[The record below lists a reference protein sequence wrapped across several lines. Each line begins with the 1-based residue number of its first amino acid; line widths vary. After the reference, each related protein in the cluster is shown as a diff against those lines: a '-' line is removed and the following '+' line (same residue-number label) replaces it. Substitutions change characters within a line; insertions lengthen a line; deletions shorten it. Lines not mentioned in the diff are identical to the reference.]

1 MDEALAAT
9 RRWLL
14 SLKPSGADLRRDS
27 LAGLPGAIASV
38 PDGMAA
44 SVLAGVNPIYGL
56 YASFAGP
63 IAGGIAASSRLMVVA
78 PTSAAA
84 LAAGSTL
91 FAMEPADR
99 APALFLMVL
108 LAGTAMV
115 LAGLLR
121 LGRWV
126 RFVSHSVMIGF
137 LTGVAANIVL
147 GQIPNLT
154 GAPAE
159 ARTALSKAL
168 DVLRDPQSIDPA
180 SLVTGLIAL
189 LLLALLSRTRLRIV
203 GALIALVLPTV
214 FLALLNNDSVRVVA
228 DMGTIPAGL
237 PVPDLPDFGALSPHV
252 IAAALSIA
260 VIVLVQGAGV
270 AESAPNPDGT
280 RANSNTNFIA
290 QGVGNMASA
299 CFQGLAVGG
308 SVANTAI
315 NVAVGAR
322 TRWASILSGVWML
335 LILALFSTAVAKVAM
350 PTLAAILMFA
360 AIGSVRVR
368 EIDTIM
374 RTGFGS
380 RAAAVVTFGAT
391 LFLPIQYAVGIG
403 VALSLLLQLNADAMD
418 LKVVELVPQPDGTMV
433 EKKAPTSLPS
443 NQVTALDVYGSLLYA
458 GSRTM
463 QARLPAIGGASKPVV
478 VLRLRGRTSL
488 GTTFFVTIA
497 DYAHRLAEV
506 DGRLYLSGVDPRLMA
521 QFMRTGRVDLTGPV
535 QLFSATEVVG
545 GSTQAAYR
553 AAQAWLVEETSERPD
568 GE

>member
-1 MDEALAAT
+1 MSIAAT
-9 RRWLL
+9 RRWLV
-14 SLKPSGADLRRDS
+14 SRKPSGEDLRRDAV
-27 LAGLPGAIASV
+27 AGLPGAIASV

-44 SVLAGVNPIYGL
+44 SVLAGVNPVYGL

-84 LAAGSTL
+84 LAAGSAL
-91 FAMEPADR
+91 LAMDPADR

-108 LAGTAMV
+108 LAGTVMV
-115 LAGLLR
+115 FAGVLR

-137 LTGVAANIVL
+137 LTGVAANIAL

-159 ARTALSKAL
+159 GRAALSKAL
-168 DVLRDPQSIDPA
+168 HVLVHPRSMDIP
-180 SLVTGLIAL
+180 SLVTGLTALLVLAL
-189 LLLALLSRTRLRIV
+189 LLRTRLRIIS
-203 GALIALVLPTV
+203 ALIALIVPTV
-214 FLALLNNDSVRVVA
+214 ILLLLNNDSVQLVS
-228 DMGTIPAGL
+228 DLGTIPAGL
-237 PVPDLPDFGALSPHV
+237 PVPALPDFGALSADV
-252 IAAALSIA
+252 VVATLSIA

-280 RANSNTNFIA
+280 RADSNTNFIA
-290 QGVGNMASA
+290 QGVGNIASG

-308 SVANTAI
+308 SVANTAV
-315 NVAVGAR
+315 NVSVGAR

-335 LILALFSTAVAKVAM
+335 LILALFSTAVGKVAM
-350 PTLAAILMFA
+350 PTLAAILIFA
-360 AIGSVRVR
+360 AVGSVRVR

-374 RTGFGS
+374 RTGLGS
-380 RAAAVVTFGAT
+380 RIAAAATFGGA
-391 LFLPIQYAVGIG
+391 LFLPIQFAVGIG

-418 LKVVELVPQPDGTMV
+418 LKVVELVPQDDGTIV
-433 EKKAPTSLPS
+433 ERAAPKTLPS
-443 NQVTALDVYGSLLYA
+443 NRVTALDVYGSLLYA

-463 QARLPAIGGASKPVV
+463 QARLPAIGDASRPVV
-478 VLRLRGRTSL
+478 ILRLRGRTSL

-497 DYAHRLAEV
+497 DYAHRLAAV

-535 QLFSATEVVG
+535 QLFGATEVVG
-545 GSTQAAYR
+545 GSTRAAYR
-553 AAQAWLVEETSERPD
+553 AAQGWLVRHTSDRPD
-568 GE
+568 AE

>member
-1 MDEALAAT
+1 M
-9 RRWLL
+9 
-14 SLKPSGADLRRDS
+14 
-27 LAGLPGAIASV
+27 AGLPGAIASV

-63 IAGGIAASSRLMVVA
+63 IAGGVVASSRLMVVA

-84 LAAGSTL
+84 LAAGSAL
-91 FAMEPADR
+91 LAMDPADR

-108 LAGTAMV
+108 LAGTVMV
-115 LAGLLR
+115 LAGVLR

-159 ARTALSKAL
+159 GRTALSKAL
-168 DVLRDPQSIDPA
+168 DVLRDPQSIDVA
-180 SLVTGLIAL
+180 SLVTGLSAL
-189 LLLALLSRTRLRIV
+189 LMLALFSRTRLRIV
-203 GALIALVLPTV
+203 GALLALVLPTV
-214 FLALLNNDSVRVVA
+214 ALILLNNDSVQIVA
-228 DMGTIPAGL
+228 DVGTIPAGL
-237 PVPDLPDFGALSPHV
+237 PSPALPHFGALSADV

-270 AESAPNPDGT
+270 AESAPNPDGA
-280 RANSNTNFIA
+280 RANTNANFIA
-290 QGVGNMASA
+290 QGVGNIASG

-308 SVANTAI
+308 SVGNTAI
-315 NVAVGAR
+315 NVSVGAR

-335 LILALFSTAVAKVAM
+335 LILALFSTAVGKVAM
-350 PTLAAILMFA
+350 PTLATILSFA
-360 AIGSVRVR
+360 AIGSIRVR

-374 RTGFGS
+374 RTGLGS
-380 RAAAVVTFGAT
+380 RIAATATFAGT

-433 EKKAPTSLPS
+433 ERTAPKSLPS
-443 NQVTALDVYGSLLYA
+443 NRVTALDVYGSLLYA

-463 QARLPAIGGASKPVV
+463 QARLPTVGDAYRPVV
-478 VLRLRGRTSL
+478 ILRLRGRTSL
-488 GTTFFVTIA
+488 GTTFFVMIA

-535 QLFSATEVVG
+535 QLFGATEVVG
-545 GSTQAAYR
+545 GSTRAAYR
-553 AAQAWLVEETSERPD
+553 AAQAWLVKEASEPPEPER
-568 GE
+568 